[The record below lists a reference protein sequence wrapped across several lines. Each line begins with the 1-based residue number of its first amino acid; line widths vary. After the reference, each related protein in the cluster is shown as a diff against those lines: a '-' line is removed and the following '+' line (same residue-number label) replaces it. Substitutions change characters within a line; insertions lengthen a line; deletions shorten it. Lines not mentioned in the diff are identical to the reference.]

1 MSDSLPH
8 PSRALPSIL
17 VLAICLLICFAAAG
31 IGSALTLP
39 AISSWYETLAK
50 PSFNPPNAVFGPVW
64 TVLYALM
71 AVAMWRVWMRSSGAE
86 RRRCAGIFAVQL
98 ALNVAWSAVFF
109 AGRSPGGGV
118 VVILALLV
126 AIVATIVAF
135 ARVDRLAAWLLSPYL
150 AWVLFASLLNVSIWR
165 LN

>member
-1 MSDSLPH
+1 MSDSLSG
-8 PSRALPSIL
+8 PSRILPSIL
-17 VLAICLLICFAAAG
+17 VLAICLLVCFAAAG

-39 AISSWYETLAK
+39 AISGWYESLAK

-71 AVAMWRVWMRSSGAE
+71 AIAMWRVWMRSSGAE
-86 RRRCAGIFAVQL
+86 RRRCTGIFALQL
-98 ALNVAWSAVFF
+98 ILNVAWSAVFF

-118 VVILALLV
+118 IVIALLLL
-126 AIVATIVAF
+126 AILFTILAF

-150 AWVLFASLLNVSIWR
+150 AWVLFASLLNLSVWQ